1 MIWCWKRSHSVTSD
15 SNLAKKRRKISEKIA
30 CFIGLC
36 LVEFI
41 ISQIPLTIVLGLSG
55 FESTVKSF
63 KLQSTTAFISYC
75 CWYTDCILNP
85 LWVSLISLK
94 KRRKMTA
101 TTTASTT
108 TGYQSPILDHCTSEL
123 YSPSMENTV

>member
-1 MIWCWKRSHSVTSD
+1 MIWCWKRQHVTTNNSF
-15 SNLAKKRRKISEKIA
+15 LAERKRKVSERIA
-30 CFIGLC
+30 LFIGLC

-41 ISQIPLTIVLGLSG
+41 ISQIPLTIVMALSG
-55 FESTVKSF
+55 FESTVKNF

-94 KRRKMTA
+94 KRRKMT
-101 TTTASTT
+101 TTSTT
-108 TGYQSPILDHCTSEL
+108 TGCHSPILDHCTSDLNSQSVEK
-123 YSPSMENTV
+123 SNPI